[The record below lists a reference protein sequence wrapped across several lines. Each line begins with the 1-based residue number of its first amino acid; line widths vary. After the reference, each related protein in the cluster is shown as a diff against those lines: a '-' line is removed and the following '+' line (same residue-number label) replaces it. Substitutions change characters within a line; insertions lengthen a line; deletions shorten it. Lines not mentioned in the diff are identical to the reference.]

1 MDQFLG
7 IVADVVGEL
16 DAHCYGALLMSSA
29 HGIAGLEASG
39 HLTKRDVDPDGEQLV
54 HLLVKA
60 IESVIRN
67 RESDNRTG

>member
-1 MDQFLG
+1 
-7 IVADVVGEL
+7 
-16 DAHCYGALLMSSA
+16 MSSA